1 MAEVLSQT
9 EIDALL
15 SAVSTGA
22 VETKEAPPPPGT
34 KKGADWIAYDLT
46 SQEKVVR
53 GRLVGLQGIHERF
66 ARLFRVSLS
75 NSLKKSVTV
84 NMTNIDFIRFGDYL
98 SNILLPTSINVFQ
111 MTELQ
116 GNVLFVVSSKFAYAL
131 MDAYYGG
138 NERPFSKIGG
148 SEEFTSIEN
157 KLIKKIAD
165 QAISDLT
172 EAWKLNYSMKLEYQR
187 SESNPHFVG
196 CIHAS
201 ELVAVVSFDVEFD
214 SLSGPFVMIVQLR
227 ALDPIQSSVAVNV
240 TGELADDANAWQDH
254 WMSELMTTELDV
266 KVELG
271 EIYRSLRQVQE
282 LKVGEELILN
292 QDHASPLAV
301 TVQELAKFYGIMG
314 SFRGAKAIRLLTDL
328 GFPEKPVNDSTEMK
342 NNPLTKSE
350 EKNG

>member
-1 MAEVLSQT
+1 MAEVLSQS

-34 KKGADWIAYDLT
+34 KKGADWIRYDLT
-46 SQEKVVR
+46 SQEKIVR
-53 GRLVGLQGIHERF
+53 GRLLGLQGIHERF
-66 ARLFRVSLS
+66 ARLFRITLS

-98 SNILLPTSINVFQ
+98 QNILLPTSINVFQ

-116 GNVLFVVSSKFAYAL
+116 GNILFVVSSKFAYAL
-131 MDAYYGG
+131 MDSYYGG

-157 KLIKKIAD
+157 KLIKKVSE
-165 QAISDLT
+165 QAKNDLM
-172 EAWKLNYSMKLEYQR
+172 EAWKLNHDMKLDYHR

-196 CIHAS
+196 CIHTS

-214 SLSGPFVMIVQLR
+214 SLSGPFVVIVQLR

-240 TGELADDANAWQDH
+240 TGELADDATAWRDH

-266 KVELG
+266 RVELG
-271 EIYRSLRQVQE
+271 EIYRSLNQVHE
-282 LKVGEELILN
+282 FKIGEELILN

-301 TVQELAKFYGIMG
+301 NVQDLAKYYGIMG
-314 SFRGAKAIRLLTDL
+314 TYRGAKAIRLLTDAETPEL
-328 GFPEKPVNDSTEMK
+328 PEEKAPEKI
-342 NNPLTKSE
+342 
-350 EKNG
+350 